1 MLLLVFLRHET
12 ASGTVRSQSLENCG
26 IIWQSGTVRSY
37 KPFWKPRGATTKF
50 SSFLLRSELLQA
62 WPQNQPILDYGWFC
76 KGVEL
81 AQVYHQQRYTKMN
94 RKKQIPHT
102 GNTRPSRTCVIQENR
117 FYTMSLRQY
126 YGCCQ
131 YHESL
136 SIP

>member
-1 MLLLVFLRHET
+1 M
-12 ASGTVRSQSLENCG
+12 ENCG

-81 AQVYHQQRYTKMN
+81 AQVYHQQRYTKMK
-94 RKKQIPHT
+94 RKKKKLSRVKVGVVRPYLNIIYNLFVANFISLNLSSANVLHENISSDIPH
-102 GNTRPSRTCVIQENR
+102 I
-117 FYTMSLRQY
+117 Y
-126 YGCCQ
+126 
-131 YHESL
+131 
-136 SIP
+136 

>member
-1 MLLLVFLRHET
+1 M
-12 ASGTVRSQSLENCG
+12 ENCG

-81 AQVYHQQRYTKMN
+81 AQVYHQQRYTKMK
-94 RKKQIPHT
+94 RKKKKLNRVKVGVVRPYLNIIYNLFVANFISLNLSSANVLHENISSDIPH
-102 GNTRPSRTCVIQENR
+102 I
-117 FYTMSLRQY
+117 Y
-126 YGCCQ
+126 
-131 YHESL
+131 
-136 SIP
+136 